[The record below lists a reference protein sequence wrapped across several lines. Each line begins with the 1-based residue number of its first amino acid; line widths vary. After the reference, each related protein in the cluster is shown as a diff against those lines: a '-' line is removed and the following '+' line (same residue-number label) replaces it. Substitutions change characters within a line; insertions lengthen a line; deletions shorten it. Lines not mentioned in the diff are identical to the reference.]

1 MSALPEYEVF
11 AIRYA
16 TRGARRAEAFID
28 PDPHDAGP
36 LTMDYFVWV
45 ARSAEQTV
53 VIDSGFSREVGERRG
68 RTFLRCPV
76 ETLSLLGIKPEEVWN
91 VVVTHLHNDHAGNL
105 TLFPTAQFHLQ
116 DREMAF
122 ATGRHMRHH
131 CCGRAYELDH
141 VLEAVKLNY
150 GGRIEFH
157 DGADEILPGLTVHPG
172 PGHTPGLQFV
182 RVWTRGGW
190 LVLASDTAHYYENLS
205 ASRPFRLV
213 YSVGDALDTFR
224 TLKRLAGDAARIIPG
239 HDPLVMQR
247 YPAPAEELKGIIVRL
262 D

>member
-1 MSALPEYEVF
+1 MSALPEYEVH

-28 PDPHDAGP
+28 PDPHDGP
-36 LTMDYFVWV
+36 LAMDYFIWV
-45 ARSAEQTV
+45 ARSAGHTV

-76 ETLSLLGIKPEEVWN
+76 ETLSLLGIAPDEVGH

-105 TLFPTAQFHLQ
+105 TLFPKATFHIQ

-122 ATGRHMRHH
+122 ATGRYMRHH

-150 GGRIEFH
+150 AGRIEFH
-157 DGADEILPGLTVHPG
+157 DGADEILPGISVHPG

-182 RVWTRGGW
+182 RLWTRRGW
-190 LVLASDTAHYYENLS
+190 LVLASDTAHYYENLA

-213 YSVGDALDTFR
+213 FHVGDALDTFR
-224 TLKRLAGDAARIIPG
+224 SLMRLAGDADRIVPG
-239 HDPLVMQR
+239 HDPLVMER
-247 YPAPAEELKGIIVRL
+247 YPAPEESLKGIAVRL

>member
-1 MSALPEYEVF
+1 MTAPPEYEVF

-28 PDPHDAGP
+28 PDPHDGP
-36 LTMDYFVWV
+36 LPMDYFVWV
-45 ARSAEQTV
+45 ARSAEATV
-53 VIDSGFSREVGERRG
+53 VIDTGFSREVGERRG

-76 ETLSLLGIKPEEVWN
+76 ETLSLLGIRPEEVAH
-91 VVVTHLHNDHAGNL
+91 VIVTHLHNDHAGNL
-105 TLFPTAQFHLQ
+105 ALFPQARFHLQ

-122 ATGRHMRHH
+122 ATGRYMRHH

-157 DGADEILPGLTVHPG
+157 DGADEILPGLSVHPG

-182 RVWTRGGW
+182 RLWTRRGW

-213 YSVGDALDTFR
+213 FHVGDALDTFR
-224 TLKRLAGDAARIIPG
+224 SLLKLAGDVDHIVPG
-239 HDPLVMQR
+239 HDPLVMER
-247 YPAPAEELKGIIVRL
+247 YPPAEEGMKGVVARL